1 MTDDTPDDDRGE
13 LYVYYRVPAAAA
25 EQAQAEMAAVH
36 ATLLKTCPDLHSRWL
51 QRCENRD
58 EMLTW
63 MEVHHQAGGLDAAT
77 VTHLCAILS
86 PWPSARVG
94 PRHVEVFASLPARGA
109 LPCA

>member
-1 MTDDTPDDDRGE
+1 MSDDAPDDARGE
-13 LYVYYRVPAAAA
+13 LYVYYRVPTATA
-25 EQAQAEMAAVH
+25 EQAQVEMAAVH
-36 ATLLKTCPDLHSRWL
+36 ATLLKTYPNLHSRWL
-51 QRCENRD
+51 LRRDNRD

-77 VTHLCAILS
+77 VAHICAILS

-94 PRHVEVFASLPARGA
+94 PRHVEVFDPLPARGA

>member
-1 MTDDTPDDDRGE
+1 MSEPYE

-25 EQAQAEMAAVH
+25 EQAQAEMAAAH
-36 ATLLKTCPDLHSRWL
+36 ATLLKTCPGLHSRWL
-51 QRCENRD
+51 QRQGNRD

-63 MEVHHQAGGLDAAT
+63 MEIHHQPGGLDA
-77 VTHLCAILS
+77 VTIAHIGEILM